1 MAVAAD
7 ISALTDELIA
17 AIAGTTSRFKRL
29 KSRAE
34 ATLKAKALGRTDQF
48 AVAKQLEGLQEKL
61 QVFNKDELANAL
73 RIRLHELDKQD
84 NRWSPEILSL
94 LIQLSDRPATLS
106 RVDSIELTKPPE
118 PPRPLTWSDLDASG
132 AAYCDDNIW
141 EEVDF
146 AAESSDDDL
155 STVSSDVSI
164 PRILPQSFKAPQDD
178 FVVAEELFSTG
189 DDEELIA
196 AIKSAQ
202 FWDGDNRNADQG
214 GKDYSHFITELQV
227 VRETI
232 FMLQG
237 LPTSLFWRL
246 DYSIEVDRRYGL
258 RHSSSQALFTLLRSF
273 SSIGAKIDA
282 LRRFAKTPQ
291 SVLYLQTFHRGV
303 EECLCRFDVCLS
315 QMQSE
320 YLSQSQ
326 VTAVS
331 LLRLFED
338 VRRES
343 RLLLLLADLLAKS
356 EADLSNEPFKCLD
369 YLYNLVCTSQAAGDD
384 EDFRYLAKLFFSCFE
399 TYIRPM
405 RLWMETGQLDTAQGT
420 FFVSDTRKDNDLRT
434 LWHDWYTLDETAGRL
449 HAPRFL
455 KPAAH
460 KVFTTGKSMI
470 FLRHLNI
477 APESLDSLEKT
488 SLTFED
494 ICPGEPSSLLLPF
507 SGLLETAFDRLIDAN
522 HTITSNLL
530 REQLDQK
537 CGLWISL
544 EALEYIYLCRD
555 MSIYSVIDNKIFELI
570 DRGRGA
576 WNDRFLLTELAQSV
590 LGDLPCVDSSR
601 LIVRSSRGPY
611 RDVNNR
617 SRSVKILRTLS
628 IDYVLPWPV
637 ANIIT
642 KDAIQTYQR
651 ISTFLM
657 QIRRAKYV
665 LEKQRLRK
673 GSGPDAE
680 FEDDE
685 DDALGYGIR
694 HNLLWFINT
703 LYNHLTEL
711 VIEITT
717 VSMLKSL
724 SAAKDVDDMITV
736 HRSYMSSL
744 EDQCLLSKSLA
755 PIYQAIIGLLDLC
768 VHFGD
773 IQASR
778 YAENQFDLTNR
789 SFGAS
794 INRGYSQFSR
804 SQLRRREEASASE
817 EDDDD
822 DDDDD
827 DEGDFDGNNTAAIS
841 FLESPYAH
849 RLRNLKEQ
857 FERLVAFVAAGLRGV
872 GRVDGQQSWEILA
885 EKLEWRKARF
895 QLN

>member
-1 MAVAAD
+1 MQ
-7 ISALTDELIA
+7 
-17 AIAGTTSRFKRL
+17 TTSRFKRL

-34 ATLKAKALGRTDQF
+34 ATFKASALGRTDHF
-48 AVAKQLEGLQEKL
+48 AVAKQLEGLQEKFR
-61 QVFNKDELANAL
+61 VFSRDELADAL
-73 RIRLHELDKQD
+73 RIRLDELDKHES
-84 NRWSPEILSL
+84 RCFPEILSL

-106 RVDSIELTKPPE
+106 RVDSIELSKPFDS
-118 PPRPLTWSDLDASG
+118 PRPLTWSDLDASG
-132 AAYCDDNIW
+132 SAYCDDNIW
-141 EEVDF
+141 EVPDF

-164 PRILPQSFKAPQDD
+164 PRILPQSSEAPQDE
-178 FVVAEELFSTG
+178 FVVAEELFSSG

-196 AIKSAQ
+196 SIKSAQ
-202 FWDGDNRNADQG
+202 FWEIDNTDASS
-214 GKDYSHFITELQV
+214 GKDHSRFITELQV

-246 DYSIEVDRRYGL
+246 DNSIEVDRRYGL
-258 RHSSSQALFTLLRSF
+258 RHSSSQALFALLRSF

-303 EECLCRFDVCLS
+303 EESLYKFDVRLS
-315 QMQSE
+315 EMQSE
-320 YLSQSQ
+320 YISQSQ

-331 LLRLFED
+331 LLQLFED

-343 RLLLLLADLLAKS
+343 KLLLLLADLLAKFETNS
-356 EADLSNEPFKCLD
+356 SDEPFKCLD
-369 YLYNLVCTSQAAGDD
+369 LLYDLVCVSQAAGDD
-384 EDFRYLAKLFFSCFE
+384 EDFRCLAKLFFSCFE

-420 FFVSDTRKDNDLRT
+420 FFVSDTRKDKDLRT
-434 LWHDWYTLDETAGRL
+434 LWHDWYTLDERSGRL
-449 HAPRFL
+449 HAPKFL

-470 FLRHLNI
+470 FLRHLNVG
-477 APESLDSLEKT
+477 PESLDSLEKT

-494 ICPGEPSSLLLPF
+494 VCPDDPSSLLLPF

-530 REQLDQK
+530 REQLDQQ

-544 EALEYIYLCRD
+544 EALEYIYLCKD
-555 MSIYSVIDNKIFELI
+555 MSIYSVIDNKIFEMI
-570 DRGRGA
+570 DKGRGA
-576 WNDRFLLTELAQSV
+576 WNDRFLLTELVQSA

-611 RDVNNR
+611 RDVDCR

-642 KDAIQTYQR
+642 KDAILTYQR

-680 FEDDE
+680 FEEDE
-685 DDALGYGIR
+685 DDSLGYGIR

-711 VIEITT
+711 VISITT
-717 VSMLKSL
+717 ASMMKSL
-724 SAAKDVDDMITV
+724 SAAKDVDEMISV

-755 PIYQAIIGLLDLC
+755 PIYQAVISLLDLC

-778 YAENQFDLTNR
+778 YGENQFDQTNR
-789 SFGAS
+789 SFAFS
-794 INRGYSQFSR
+794 TTRRYSLFSK
-804 SQLRRREEASASE
+804 SHLRRRPKHGADDASASEE

-822 DDDDD
+822 DDDGSDL
-827 DEGDFDGNNTAAIS
+827 DGNTTCIS
-841 FLESPYAH
+841 FLESPYPY
-849 RLRNLKEQ
+849 RLRKLKEQ
-857 FERLVAFVAAGLRGV
+857 FEQLVSFVASGLRGV
-872 GRVDGQQSWEILA
+872 GRVDGQHSWEMLA
-885 EKLEWRKARF
+885 EKLEWRKRDRVF
-895 QLN
+895 QMS